1 MPLSN
6 PAVLLEYRLEILHR
20 TLLRA
25 RRAAPKPKRYGI
37 NELLT
42 PSGSGARKRRCRAT
56 VQISQSAW
64 LAIPPAFR
72 EINPPNRDEISAT
85 SA

>member
-6 PAVLLEYRLEILHR
+6 PAVLLEYRLEILHP

-37 NELLT
+37 NELSM
-42 PSGSGARKRRCRAT
+42 PSGSDAGKRRCRAT
-56 VQISQSAW
+56 VQISQTAS
-64 LAIPPAFR
+64 LAILLPFAKSIHRPEAK
-72 EINPPNRDEISAT
+72 
-85 SA
+85 